1 MLEFSLLLILLLLTE
16 TYIFNKKGWDVE
28 NGPIEN
34 FDGEAET
41 PCLKPDLL
49 ISLTA
54 PKKCAEFF
62 TGKHHYLGKIIYYI
76 SLHNIVVLIFV
87 L

>member
-1 MLEFSLLLILLLLTE
+1 MFKDNKKNNTCDWGWNRTSLFIR
-16 TYIFNKKGWDVE
+16 TYFKINSAKGWDVE
-28 NGPIEN
+28 TGPIEN
-34 FDGEAET
+34 VEGEAET

-62 TGKHHYLGKIIYYI
+62 TGKHHYLGKISIK
-76 SLHNIVVLIFV
+76 
-87 L
+87 